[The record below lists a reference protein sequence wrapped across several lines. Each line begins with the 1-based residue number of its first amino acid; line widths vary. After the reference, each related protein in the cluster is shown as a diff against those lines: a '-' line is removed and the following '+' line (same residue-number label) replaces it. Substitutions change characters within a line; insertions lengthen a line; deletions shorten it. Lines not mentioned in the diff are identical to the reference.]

1 MIEQDKL
8 TNGRTR

>member
-1 MIEQDKL
+1 MVEQDKL